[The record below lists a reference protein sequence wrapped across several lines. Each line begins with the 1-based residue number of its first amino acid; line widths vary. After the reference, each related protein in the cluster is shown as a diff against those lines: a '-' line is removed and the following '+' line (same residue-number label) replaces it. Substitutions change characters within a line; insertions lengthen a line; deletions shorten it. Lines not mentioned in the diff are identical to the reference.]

1 MTAKIYH
8 GDVKVSTGIL
18 KHDKRA
24 EDCAISL
31 KGAVLKLDDN
41 NNFELAAA

>member
-1 MTAKIYH
+1 MYPLY

-24 EDCAISL
+24 EKRKSL
-31 KGAVLKLDDN
+31 KKAHVLKLDDN